1 MAKPILVIRIHYS
14 ASDRFKEIRGMALKA
29 VDNEYHV
36 LMVAFDES
44 DVKFETYNVDNQPE
58 IDYEQL
64 KELINEISK
73 S

>member
-1 MAKPILVIRIHYS
+1 
-14 ASDRFKEIRGMALKA
+14 MALKA